1 MYEITQAYPN
11 LSVYYGL
18 LSGLAFSLSQSFF
31 GVIGGK
37 AIDKYN
43 RIKIISI
50 ACIGWSLCTYLT
62 GAVNSLAVL
71 AGMRFLLGVT
81 QSVADPCLFSLVA
94 DFFPGDK
101 IAKANGILMGGAY
114 IGAGLSA
121 LNVILINAFGWR
133 GCLKTIGLFG
143 FSIAAAALVF
153 VREPVRDQFK
163 KFERQQREIQSGIK
177 EKEEV

>member
-1 MYEITQAYPN
+1 M
-11 LSVYYGL
+11 
-18 LSGLAFSLSQSFF
+18 
-31 GVIGGK
+31 
-37 AIDKYN
+37 
-43 RIKIISI
+43 
-50 ACIGWSLCTYLT
+50 
-62 GAVNSLAVL
+62 
-71 AGMRFLLGVT
+71 LGVT

-94 DFFPGDK
+94 DYFPGDK

-143 FSIAAAALVF
+143 FAIAAASLLL

-163 KFERQQREIQSGIK
+163 KYDRQQRELKTGIK
-177 EKEEV
+177 EEEEPLVEDNENILTSFKNSLVEILQNPVSRYCTFAGMFRIFGMFACDYYIPAFFLSNYPSYGT